1 MRLIRRRNKDGRTY
15 NLPSASEVA
24 ALVVGDIDGSI
35 GDRDI
40 IIETQSRLLQRI
52 DVHHPL
58 YLALQYPLL
67 FPYGED
73 GYRNDVMLNLLA
85 SSEGGG
91 RKTVSMREFFT
102 FHLQNRE
109 KESQILLSSR
119 KLFQQFMVDAYTM
132 IEAERLNFLKYN
144 QTLLRADLYR
154 GLNDALSRGE
164 KQASATGK
172 RIVLPSSFTKGPRY
186 MSENCKDAFAICRWA
201 GYSSLFI
208 TITCNPK
215 WPEIMRFVSKRG
227 LRPED
232 RPDILCRVFKIKL
245 DHLLND
251 LRSGH
256 IFGRVLAYTCTIE
269 FQKRGLRHAHI
280 LLWLHSDDKPKSAED
295 LDKIISAEI
304 PDEVLDPELYDVVK
318 ACMMCGRANPKSP
331 CMKGGKNCTKH
342 FPRGFC
348 SRTTID
354 EEGFP
359 HYRRKDNGR
368 TVKKKGVELDNRY
381 AVPYNAKLL
390 LKYKA
395 HINVEYTCQ
404 TSAIKYLFKY
414 IHKGNNRVTAILSHP
429 RGSGSASLDEIQR
442 YYDCRYVSAC
452 EAAWR
457 IFGFPIHYRSPS
469 VQRLSFHLE
478 DKKYVIYKDNDDIEE
493 VLNKVDSKRT
503 MFEAWLEA
511 SRKFDFAR
519 ELIYA
524 KFPTQFVY
532 NEQTHEWTKR
542 KKGFAIGRIANVPPG
557 IGEEYYLRILLNI
570 QRGCRSY
577 EDIRTINGI
586 VFPNFKEACYALGWL
601 DDDKEYIDAI
611 NEAHLWGQTAHCL
624 RQLFASYCTLRTCVD
639 LSMFG
644 IVAGNICLMT
654 YFIVKDK
661 SLEDKLTNSW
671 DDEFHNVVQMNYA
684 TSAPHDSHED
694 ANASLP
700 GSWGHSS
707 STSKHQ
713 WFIESVIGSDFI
725 TRSRYSLGSLT
736 FLGCMVEQQT
746 LFSFVLALNIYT
758 KMELF
763 DHGNLVTLLA

>member
-1 MRLIRRRNKDGRTY
+1 MPFSAYSNDKSSINVVDKSTNLDTQPHVSKGNESHVYMDNLAVVSLDTPMAPFDIYTDASQPFNRSALCDISNSYLLNPSEHSVKRKKNCDDVVFPVIDSSHGQKQDSKNLDPETIIALKEMLDQNNALAKSFRYARDRFKEDNLEGVKMRLIRRRNKDGRTY
-15 NLPSASEVA
+15 NLPSTSEVA

-91 RKTVSMREFFT
+91 RKT
-102 FHLQNRE
+102 
-109 KESQILLSSR
+109 
-119 KLFQQFMVDAYTM
+119 LFQQFMVDAYTM

-172 RIVLPSSFTKGPRY
+172 RIVLPSSFTGGPRY

-201 GYSSLFI
+201 SYPSLFI

-215 WPEIMRFVSKRG
+215 WSEIMRFVSKRG

-232 RPDILCRVFKIKL
+232 RPDVLCRIFKIKL

-269 FQKRGLRHAHI
+269 FQKRGLPHAHI

-318 ACMMCGRANPKSP
+318 ACMMHGPCGRANSKSP

-381 AVPYNAKLL
+381 VVPYNAKLL

-414 IHKGNNRVTAILSHP
+414 IHKGNDRVTAVLSHP
-429 RGSGSASLDEIQR
+429 GGSGSTSLDEIQR
-442 YYDCRYVSAC
+442 YYDCR
-452 EAAWR
+452 
-457 IFGFPIHYRSPS
+457 
-469 VQRLSFHLE
+469 
-478 DKKYVIYKDNDDIEE
+478 
-493 VLNKVDSKRT
+493 
-503 MFEAWLEA
+503 
-511 SRKFDFAR
+511 
-519 ELIYA
+519 
-524 KFPTQFVY
+524 
-532 NEQTHEWTKR
+532 
-542 KKGFAIGRIANVPPG
+542 
-557 IGEEYYLRILLNI
+557 
-570 QRGCRSY
+570 
-577 EDIRTINGI
+577 
-586 VFPNFKEACYALGWL
+586 
-601 DDDKEYIDAI
+601 
-611 NEAHLWGQTAHCL
+611 
-624 RQLFASYCTLRTCVD
+624 
-639 LSMFG
+639 
-644 IVAGNICLMT
+644 
-654 YFIVKDK
+654 
-661 SLEDKLTNSW
+661 
-671 DDEFHNVVQMNYA
+671 
-684 TSAPHDSHED
+684 
-694 ANASLP
+694 
-700 GSWGHSS
+700 
-707 STSKHQ
+707 
-713 WFIESVIGSDFI
+713 
-725 TRSRYSLGSLT
+725 
-736 FLGCMVEQQT
+736 
-746 LFSFVLALNIYT
+746 
-758 KMELF
+758 
-763 DHGNLVTLLA
+763 